1 MHKEILSLAI
11 PSIVTN
17 ITVPLLGLV
26 DVAIVGHMGDASY
39 IGAIAVGTMMMNVIC
54 WLFGFLRMGTSGMT
68 SQAYGRGDSKEAA
81 TILFQAIALGAA
93 IGILFVL
100 FQPLLLRLFL
110 FFMRPSDEIRAFASV
125 YFHVCVFGLPAALVM
140 YGLTGWFIGMQD
152 TRTPMT
158 VSIFQNIVNIMTS
171 LLLVYVFGM
180 KVEGVALGTLTAQY
194 SGLLL
199 ALYILRRKYAS
210 HYQLLF
216 SQFTL
221 KPGDYSS
228 FSYKHTLNRFF
239 RVNRD
244 IFLRTLFLVAVNAA
258 FTSVG
263 SRQGDVILA
272 VNTLLFQF
280 FTLYS
285 YIMDGF
291 AYAGE
296 AICGK
301 YYGAGNAPSFHACIR
316 RLFAW
321 GVIMTVVYTAAY
333 YFGANDIL
341 HVLSNEQTV
350 IEASEPYLLW
360 VALIPVAGM
369 GAFIWDGVFIGIT
382 DSRGMLLSCFV
393 AAIVFAI
400 ILSLFF
406 TTMGNHA
413 LWLALLSYLLARGVM
428 QTMLFWRA
436 KGEGLRTK
444 D

>member
-341 HVLSNEQTV
+341 YVLSNEQTV

-436 KGEGLRTK
+436 AEV
-444 D
+444 

>member
-228 FSYKHTLNRFF
+228 FSYKHSLNRFF

-400 ILSLFF
+400 MLSLFF

-436 KGEGLRTK
+436 KV
-444 D
+444 

>member
-428 QTMLFWRA
+428 RTILFWRA
-436 KGEGLRTK
+436 AEV
-444 D
+444 

>member
-228 FSYKHTLNRFF
+228 FIYKHTLNRFF

-400 ILSLFF
+400 MLSLFF

-436 KGEGLRTK
+436 KG
-444 D
+444 

>member
-194 SGLLL
+194 SGLLM

-400 ILSLFF
+400 MLSLFF

-436 KGEGLRTK
+436 KV
-444 D
+444 

>member
-221 KPGDYSS
+221 MPGDYSS

-301 YYGAGNAPSFHACIR
+301 YYGAGNMPSFHACIR

-428 QTMLFWRA
+428 QTILFWRS
-436 KGEGLRTK
+436 KG
-444 D
+444 

>member
-400 ILSLFF
+400 MLTLFF

-436 KGEGLRTK
+436 AEV
-444 D
+444 

>member
-110 FFMRPSDEIRAFASV
+110 FFMRPSDEIRAFASI

-400 ILSLFF
+400 MLSLFF

-428 QTMLFWRA
+428 QTILFWRA
-436 KGEGLRTK
+436 KG
-444 D
+444 

>member
-263 SRQGDVILA
+263 SRQCDVILA

-296 AICGK
+296 GICGK

-436 KGEGLRTK
+436 KG
-444 D
+444 

>member
-221 KPGDYSS
+221 MPGDYSS

-400 ILSLFF
+400 MLSLFF

-413 LWLALLSYLLARGVM
+413 LWLALLSYLLARGIM
-428 QTMLFWRA
+428 QTMLFWRS
-436 KGEGLRTK
+436 KG
-444 D
+444 

>member
-400 ILSLFF
+400 MLSLFF

-413 LWLALLSYLLARGVM
+413 LWLALLSYLLARGIM
-428 QTMLFWRA
+428 QTILFWRS
-436 KGEGLRTK
+436 KG
-444 D
+444 

>member
-100 FQPLLLRLFL
+100 FQPFLLRLFL

-400 ILSLFF
+400 MLSLFF

-428 QTMLFWRA
+428 QTMLFWRS
-436 KGEGLRTK
+436 KV
-444 D
+444 

>member
-221 KPGDYSS
+221 RPGDYSS

-400 ILSLFF
+400 MLSLFF

-436 KGEGLRTK
+436 KG
-444 D
+444 

>member
-216 SQFTL
+216 LQFTL
-221 KPGDYSS
+221 KPVVYSS

-360 VALIPVAGM
+360 VALIPIAGM

-400 ILSLFF
+400 MLSLFF

-436 KGEGLRTK
+436 KG
-444 D
+444 

>member
-221 KPGDYSS
+221 MPGDYSS

-321 GVIMTVVYTAAY
+321 GAIMTVVYTAAY

-428 QTMLFWRA
+428 QTILFWRS
-436 KGEGLRTK
+436 KG
-444 D
+444 

>member
-180 KVEGVALGTLTAQY
+180 KVEGVALGTLPAQY

-428 QTMLFWRA
+428 QTILFWRA
-436 KGEGLRTK
+436 KV
-444 D
+444 

>member
-350 IEASEPYLLW
+350 IDASEPYLLW

-400 ILSLFF
+400 MLTLFF

-436 KGEGLRTK
+436 KG
-444 D
+444 

>member
-81 TILFQAIALGAA
+81 TVLFQAIALGAA

-301 YYGAGNAPSFHACIR
+301 YYGAGNMPSFHACIR

-428 QTMLFWRA
+428 QTILFWRA
-436 KGEGLRTK
+436 AEV
-444 D
+444 

>member
-221 KPGDYSS
+221 KPGVYSS

-400 ILSLFF
+400 MLSLFF

-413 LWLALLSYLLARGVM
+413 LWLALLSYLLARGIM
-428 QTMLFWRA
+428 QTILFWRA
-436 KGEGLRTK
+436 KG
-444 D
+444 

>member
-39 IGAIAVGTMMMNVIC
+39 IGAIAVGSMMMNVIC

-436 KGEGLRTK
+436 KV
-444 D
+444 

>member
-400 ILSLFF
+400 MLSLFF

-428 QTMLFWRA
+428 QTILFWRA
-436 KGEGLRTK
+436 KV
-444 D
+444 

>member
-400 ILSLFF
+400 MLSLFF

-413 LWLALLSYLLARGVM
+413 LWLALLSYLLARGIM
-428 QTMLFWRA
+428 QTILFWRA
-436 KGEGLRTK
+436 KG
-444 D
+444 

>member
-221 KPGDYSS
+221 KPVVYSS

-301 YYGAGNAPSFHACIR
+301 YYGAGNMPSFHACIR

-400 ILSLFF
+400 MLTLFF

-436 KGEGLRTK
+436 KV
-444 D
+444 

>member
-428 QTMLFWRA
+428 QTMLFWRT
-436 KGEGLRTK
+436 KG
-444 D
+444 

>member
-125 YFHVCVFGLPAALVM
+125 YFHVCVFGLPAALVT

-360 VALIPVAGM
+360 VALIPIAGM

-400 ILSLFF
+400 MLSLFF

-436 KGEGLRTK
+436 KV
-444 D
+444 

>member
-39 IGAIAVGTMMMNVIC
+39 IGAIAVGSMMMNVIC

-199 ALYILRRKYAS
+199 ALYILRRKYVS

-221 KPGDYSS
+221 NPGDYSS

-350 IEASEPYLLW
+350 IDASEPYLLW

-369 GAFIWDGVFIGIT
+369 VAFIWDGVFIGIT

-428 QTMLFWRA
+428 QTMLFWRS
-436 KGEGLRTK
+436 KV
-444 D
+444 

>member
-152 TRTPMT
+152 TRTPMM

-221 KPGDYSS
+221 MPGDYSS

-350 IEASEPYLLW
+350 IDASEPYLLW

-400 ILSLFF
+400 MLSLFF

-428 QTMLFWRA
+428 QTILFWRS
-436 KGEGLRTK
+436 KG
-444 D
+444 

>member
-221 KPGDYSS
+221 KPGVYSS

-341 HVLSNEQTV
+341 HVLSNEQAV

-400 ILSLFF
+400 MLSLFF

-436 KGEGLRTK
+436 KG
-444 D
+444 

>member
-180 KVEGVALGTLTAQY
+180 KVEGVALATLTAQY
-194 SGLLL
+194 SAMILPI
-199 ALYILRRKYAS
+199 YILRRKYAS
-210 HYQLLF
+210 HYPMLY
-216 SQFTL
+216 SQFNL
-221 KPGDYSS
+221 RSG
-228 FSYKHTLNRFF
+228 KH
-239 RVNRD
+239 
-244 IFLRTLFLVAVNAA
+244 RT
-258 FTSVG
+258 
-263 SRQGDVILA
+263 I
-272 VNTLLFQF
+272 
-280 FTLYS
+280 
-285 YIMDGF
+285 
-291 AYAGE
+291 
-296 AICGK
+296 
-301 YYGAGNAPSFHACIR
+301 
-316 RLFAW
+316 
-321 GVIMTVVYTAAY
+321 
-333 YFGANDIL
+333 
-341 HVLSNEQTV
+341 SN
-350 IEASEPYLLW
+350 
-360 VALIPVAGM
+360 
-369 GAFIWDGVFIGIT
+369 
-382 DSRGMLLSCFV
+382 
-393 AAIVFAI
+393 
-400 ILSLFF
+400 
-406 TTMGNHA
+406 NH
-413 LWLALLSYLLARGVM
+413 
-428 QTMLFWRA
+428 T
-436 KGEGLRTK
+436 
-444 D
+444 

>member
-199 ALYILRRKYAS
+199 ALYILRRKYAY

-221 KPGDYSS
+221 KPVVYSS

-301 YYGAGNAPSFHACIR
+301 YYGAGNMPSFHACIR

-400 ILSLFF
+400 MLSLFF

-428 QTMLFWRA
+428 QTILFWRA
-436 KGEGLRTK
+436 KG
-444 D
+444 

>member
-221 KPGDYSS
+221 KPVVYSS

-360 VALIPVAGM
+360 VALIPIAGM

-400 ILSLFF
+400 MLSLFF

-436 KGEGLRTK
+436 KG
-444 D
+444 

>member
-301 YYGAGNAPSFHACIR
+301 YYGAGNMPSFHACIR

-400 ILSLFF
+400 MLTLFF

-413 LWLALLSYLLARGVM
+413 LWLALLSYLLARGIM

-436 KGEGLRTK
+436 AEG
-444 D
+444 

>member
-210 HYQLLF
+210 HYLLLF

-221 KPGDYSS
+221 KPVVYSS

-400 ILSLFF
+400 MLSLFF

-436 KGEGLRTK
+436 AEG
-444 D
+444 

>member
-221 KPGDYSS
+221 MPGDYSS

-400 ILSLFF
+400 MLTLFF

-428 QTMLFWRA
+428 QTILFWRS
-436 KGEGLRTK
+436 KG
-444 D
+444 

>member
-54 WLFGFLRMGTSGMT
+54 WLFGFLRMGTSGRT

-125 YFHVCVFGLPAALVM
+125 YFHVCVFGLPAALVT

-158 VSIFQNIVNIMTS
+158 VSIFQNVVNIMTS

-221 KPGDYSS
+221 RPGDYSS

-436 KGEGLRTK
+436 KV
-444 D
+444 

>member
-152 TRTPMT
+152 TRTPMM

-406 TTMGNHA
+406 TAMGNHA
-413 LWLALLSYLLARGVM
+413 LWLALLSYLLARGIM
-428 QTMLFWRA
+428 QTILFWRA
-436 KGEGLRTK
+436 KV
-444 D
+444 

>member
-301 YYGAGNAPSFHACIR
+301 YYGAGNMPSFHACIR

-400 ILSLFF
+400 MLSLFF

-428 QTMLFWRA
+428 QTILFWRA
-436 KGEGLRTK
+436 AEV
-444 D
+444 

>member
-341 HVLSNEQTV
+341 YVLSNEQTV

-406 TTMGNHA
+406 TAMGNHA

-428 QTMLFWRA
+428 QTILFWRA
-436 KGEGLRTK
+436 KG
-444 D
+444 

>member
-81 TILFQAIALGAA
+81 TVLFQAIALGAA

-228 FSYKHTLNRFF
+228 FSYRHTLNRFF

-428 QTMLFWRA
+428 QTILFWRA
-436 KGEGLRTK
+436 AEV
-444 D
+444 

>member
-360 VALIPVAGM
+360 VALIPVAVM

-400 ILSLFF
+400 MLTLFF

-436 KGEGLRTK
+436 KG
-444 D
+444 